1 MCVCVCGGGGR
12 VLKYEIGIYLPRIF
26 KNGGLNERPLTENAG
41 RGGAFRA
48 APHGKNRR
56 FVS

>member
-1 MCVCVCGGGGR
+1 MCVCVGGGGGR

-41 RGGAFRA
+41 RGVLSER
-48 APHGKNRR
+48 PLTGKTGDL
-56 FVS
+56 